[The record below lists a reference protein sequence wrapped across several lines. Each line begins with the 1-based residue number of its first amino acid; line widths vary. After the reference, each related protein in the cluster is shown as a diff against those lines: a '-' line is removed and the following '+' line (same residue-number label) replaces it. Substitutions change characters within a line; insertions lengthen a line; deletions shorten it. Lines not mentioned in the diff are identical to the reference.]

1 MKKQRNRNLSISAII
16 IGFVLAMIFLFNY
29 LFIDYFSSIGLRESV
44 STFGFSVLLMM
55 AGVINLKSLTW
66 GRSLLWSYSIGSI
79 LERVLILILYCKNI
93 SIDILILPLLSSV
106 IIIGL
111 LFYSKGEIGSYKR
124 ISVII
129 SATVALLIAL
139 LPKVIFW

>member
-139 LPKVIFW
+139 LPKVIF

>member
-16 IGFVLAMIFLFNY
+16 IGFVLAMIFYFNY

-139 LPKVIFW
+139 LPKVIF